1 MSKLSETVK
10 YKSSTVKSSHYNFKD
25 YTLEVMFNSGSVYEY
40 KKVPIINYEFF
51 RDGLS
56 TGKSFNEYIK
66 NLENT
71 KIFQEE
77 CL

>member
-10 YKSSTVKSSHYNFKD
+10 YKSSTVKSSHYNFND
-25 YTLEVMFNSGSVYEY
+25 YTLEVMFNTGAVYEY
-40 KKVPIINYEFF
+40 KMVPIINYEFF

>member
-1 MSKLSETVK
+1 
-10 YKSSTVKSSHYNFKD
+10 
-25 YTLEVMFNSGSVYEY
+25 MFNTGAVYEY
-40 KKVPIINYEFF
+40 KMVPIINYEFF

>member
-1 MSKLSETVK
+1 MSKISETVK
-10 YKSSTVKSSHYNFKD
+10 YKSSTVKSSHYNFNEA
-25 YTLEVMFNSGSVYEY
+25 TLEVMFNSGSVYEY
-40 KKVPIINYEFF
+40 KNVPIISYEYF
-51 RDGLS
+51 RDGAS

-66 NLENT
+66 KLENT

>member
-10 YKSSTVKSSHYNFKD
+10 YKSSTVKSSHYNFND
-25 YTLEVMFNSGSVYEY
+25 YTLEVMFNTGAVYEY
-40 KKVPIINYEFF
+40 KMVPIINYEFF

-56 TGKSFNEYIK
+56 SGKSFNEYIK

>member
-10 YKSSTVKSSHYNFKD
+10 YKSSTVKSSHYNFQEA
-25 YTLEVMFNSGSVYEY
+25 TLEVMFSSGSVYEY
-40 KKVPIINYEFF
+40 KNVPIISYQSF
-51 RDGLS
+51 RDGAS
-56 TGKSFNEYIK
+56 TGKAFNEFIK
-66 NLENT
+66 SLDYT